1 MNLIKTLFFGALV
14 SASILKAKA
23 QIPNPSFEQ
32 WQTRNLSIVQ
42 FEEPV
47 NWLSNNITF
56 AFTKPVYLPVKKT
69 TEAHTGSYALL
80 LQNVP
85 DTNTQKQSAMIMSG
99 TANYLTQE
107 YVTKFKLNTK
117 PTSLDLYYKYLPVN
131 NDSFFIQIS
140 TFKNGDFVGDGTYSS
155 KATQNTYAKI
165 SIPITYQDTNSI
177 PDSANIIM
185 YASSFMQ
192 VSEGTK
198 LYIDDLSFS
207 NAASKVEDIST
218 VDLPKL
224 YPNPTQSEL
233 YIEMDKIGAAKANI
247 ISLNGETMM
256 QADISRS
263 HNHIDLS
270 GLSNGI
276 YVVQLV
282 SEAGISNQKIS
293 VIK

>member
-32 WQTRNLSIVQ
+32 WQTRNLTIVQ

-47 NWLSNNITF
+47 NWLSNNIVF
-56 AFTKPVYLPVKKT
+56 AFTKPVNLPIKKT
-69 TEAHTGSYALL
+69 TDAHTGSYALL
-80 LQNVP
+80 LENIP
-85 DTNTQKQSAMIMSG
+85 DTSSEKQSAMTMSG
-99 TANYLTQE
+99 TANYFTQE

-117 PTSLDLYYKYLPVN
+117 PASLDLFYKYLPVN

-165 SIPITYQDTNSI
+165 SIPINYQDTNSI
-177 PDSANIIM
+177 PDSANIVM
-185 YASSFMQ
+185 YASNFMQ

-207 NAASKVEDIST
+207 NAVSKVEDISPIA
-218 VDLPKL
+218 LPKL
-224 YPNPTQSEL
+224 YPNPTQNEL
-233 YIEMDKIGAAKANI
+233 YIEMDNMSNAKANI

-256 QADISRS
+256 QAEVSRS

-282 SEAGISNQKIS
+282 SEEGVSNQKIT